1 MTIQITEI
9 DTKHDGWSKYRVVTV
24 RLADGKTIRR
34 EMEDHGSAVA
44 VLPYDPQRRM
54 AVLIRQFRVPVFF
67 ATGEED
73 LVEAV
78 AGVVEQGEDPADCA
92 RRETLEEA
100 GLRIDTLEYVAT
112 AWTMPGVST
121 ERMALYLAPYRKDDR
136 VTAGGGVDHDE
147 DITVIELPLRE
158 LADLVDDGRLPDMK
172 ALALAQALRWRHPDL
187 FA

>member
-9 DTKHDGWSKYRVVTV
+9 DTKHDGWSKYRIVAV
-24 RLADGKTIRR
+24 RLADGKTLRR
-34 EMEDHGSAVA
+34 EMEDHGGAVG

-67 ATGEED
+67 ATGEAD

-78 AGVVEQGEDPADCA
+78 AGVVEDGEEPADCA

-100 GLRIDTLEYVAT
+100 GLRIEKLEYVTT
-112 AWTMPGVST
+112 AWAMPGIST
-121 ERMALYLAPYRKDDR
+121 ERMALYLAPYRADDR

-158 LADLVDDGRLPDMK
+158 LAAMVDAGRLPDMK
-172 ALALAQALRWRHPDL
+172 ALVLAQTLRLRHPDL